1 MSWWFGLPLFSAIA
15 ADCFAKRIDRRHK
28 NRKQYPPRDGD
39 WFGFMASSRQNWFD
53 FLVIG
58 SGAAGAVLA
67 ARLSEDP
74 GLRVGLVEA
83 GGPAHHPLIGQPDK
97 WPLLQNSEVDWAY
110 RTIPQGHTANRVH
123 EWARGRVLG
132 GSTAINAMAHVR
144 GHASD
149 FDSWASAG
157 CTGWGHADLLPY
169 FIRSETYVPGASPFH
184 GGSGPLHL
192 IRPSEPHPVTLAYM
206 GAGAEIGLAPS
217 EDHNGPQMAGPCLNT
232 LTIKDGK
239 RQSIADAYLAPAD
252 GRANL
257 TLLLET
263 GALSLILERGR
274 CVGARLHRPD
284 GPFEARVERG
294 VVLAAGTIGSPLLL
308 LRSGIG
314 PADELTALGIEV
326 ALDLPGVGR
335 NLHDHLLSGGNLYR
349 ARRPVPPSKYQ
360 SSESLM
366 YIERT
371 GAPGGTAPELV
382 LACVVLPVTTEQFVP
397 PALGEAYTLMFGFTH
412 PRSRGA
418 IRLAAA
424 DPKAAPVIDPNYLA
438 EAYDREVYLEALATA
453 QAVGGARALA
463 DWRAA
468 ELLPGPA
475 VESRKERLAFLEKA
489 AFTHHHPVG
498 SCRMGVDGESVV
510 GPDLRLRGIEGL
522 HVCDASVMPSI
533 TTGPVNA
540 AVIAIAERASDL
552 LRGRAPLPPLD
563 PPGRPA

>member
-1 MSWWFGLPLFSAIA
+1 M
-15 ADCFAKRIDRRHK
+15 
-28 NRKQYPPRDGD
+28 PP
-39 WFGFMASSRQNWFD
+39 SRQNWFD

-58 SGAAGAVLA
+58 SGTAGAVLA
-67 ARLSEDP
+67 GRLSEDP
-74 GLRVGLVEA
+74 QLRIGLVEA
-83 GGPAHHPLIGQPDK
+83 GGPARHPLLSQPDK

-110 RTIPQGHTANRVH
+110 RTIPQRHTANRVH

-149 FDSWASAG
+149 FDRWASAG
-157 CTGWGHADLLPY
+157 CTGWGYADLLPY
-169 FIRSETYVPGASPFH
+169 FMRSETYAPGASPYH
-184 GGSGPLHL
+184 GDSGPLHL
-192 IRPSEPHPVTLAYM
+192 IRPSEPHPLTLAYM
-206 GAGAEIGLAPS
+206 AAGEEIGLAPS
-217 EDHNGPQMAGPCLNT
+217 EDHNGARMAGPCLNT

-239 RQSIADAYLAPAD
+239 RQTIADAYLAPAA
-252 GRANL
+252 GRSNL

-263 GALSLILERGR
+263 EALSLILEGGR
-274 CVGARLHRPD
+274 CVGVRLSGPD
-284 GPFEARVERG
+284 GSFEARAERG
-294 VVLAAGTIGSPLLL
+294 VLLAAGTIGSPLLL

-326 ALDLPGVGR
+326 AVDLPGVGR

-366 YIERT
+366 YIERG
-371 GAPGGTAPELV
+371 GAGLGKAPELV
-382 LACVVLPVTTEQFVP
+382 LACVVLPVTTEQFTP
-397 PALGEAYTLMFGFTH
+397 PPLGEAYTLMFGFTH
-412 PRSRGA
+412 PRSRGS

-424 DPKAAPVIDPNYLA
+424 DPMAAPLIDPNYLA
-438 EAYDREVYLEALATA
+438 EAHDREVYLEALAAA
-453 QAVGGARALA
+453 QAVGGAQALA

-475 VESRKERLAFLEKA
+475 VESRMKRLAFLEKA

-498 SCRMGVDGESVV
+498 TCRMGNDGQAVV
-510 GPDLRLRGIEGL
+510 GPDLRLHGIEGL

-552 LRGRAPLPPLD
+552 LRGRAALPPLD
-563 PPGRPA
+563 LPGLSA

>member
-1 MSWWFGLPLFSAIA
+1 MA
-15 ADCFAKRIDRRHK
+15 A
-28 NRKQYPPRDGD
+28 
-39 WFGFMASSRQNWFD
+39 
-53 FLVIG
+53 
-58 SGAAGAVLA
+58 AAEQRG
-67 ARLSEDP
+67 RL
-74 GLRVGLVEA
+74 
-83 GGPAHHPLIGQPDK
+83 
-97 WPLLQNSEVDWAY
+97 AY
-110 RTIPQGHTANRVH
+110 RTIPQRHTAKRVH

-149 FDSWASAG
+149 FDRWASAG
-157 CTGWGHADLLPY
+157 CTGWGYADLLPY
-169 FIRSETYVPGASPFH
+169 FIRSETYASGASPYH

-192 IRPSEPHPVTLAYM
+192 IRPSEPHLVTLAYM
-206 GAGAEIGLAPS
+206 AAGMEIGLSPS

-263 GALSLILERGR
+263 GALSLILEGGR
-274 CVGARLHRPD
+274 CVGARLDGPD
-284 GPFEARVERG
+284 GPFEARAERG
-294 VVLAAGTIGSPLLL
+294 VMLAAGTIGSPLLL

-326 ALDLPGVGR
+326 AVDLPGVGR
-335 NLHDHLLSGGNLYR
+335 NLHDHLLAGGNLYR

-366 YIERT
+366 YIRRG
-371 GAPGGTAPELV
+371 GAAPASLPSATAPELV
-382 LACVVLPVTTEQFVP
+382 LACVVLPVTTEQFIP
-397 PALGEAYTLMFGFTH
+397 PPLGEAYTLMFGFTH
-412 PRSRGA
+412 PRSRGS
-418 IRLAAA
+418 ISLASA
-424 DPKAAPVIDPNYLA
+424 DPKAAPLIDPNYLA
-438 EAYDREVYLEALATA
+438 EAYDREVYLEALTAA
-453 QAVGGARALA
+453 QAVGGAAALA
-463 DWRAA
+463 DWRAG

-498 SCRMGVDGESVV
+498 TCRMGMDGEAVV
-510 GPDLRLRGIEGL
+510 GPDLKLHGIEGL

-552 LRGRAPLPPLD
+552 LRGRPALPPLD
-563 PPGRPA
+563 LPGRGG

>member
-1 MSWWFGLPLFSAIA
+1 
-15 ADCFAKRIDRRHK
+15 
-28 NRKQYPPRDGD
+28 
-39 WFGFMASSRQNWFD
+39 MASFRQNWFD

-58 SGAAGAVLA
+58 SGAAGSVLA

-74 GLRVGLVEA
+74 QLRIGLVEA
-83 GGPAHHPLIGQPDK
+83 GGPARHPLLSQPDK
-97 WPLLQNSEVDWAY
+97 WPLLQNSEIDWAY
-110 RTIPQGHTANRVH
+110 RTIPQRHTANRVH

-149 FDSWASAG
+149 FDRWASAG
-157 CTGWGHADLLPY
+157 CTGWGYADLLPY
-169 FIRSETYVPGASPFH
+169 FIRSETYAPGASPFH
-184 GGSGPLHL
+184 GDSGPLHL

-206 GAGAEIGLAPS
+206 AAGEEIGLAPS
-217 EDHNGPQMAGPCLNT
+217 EDHNGAEMAGPCLNT
-232 LTIKDGK
+232 LTIRDGK
-239 RQSIADAYLAPAD
+239 RQTIADAYLTPAA

-263 GALSLILERGR
+263 GALSLILEKGR
-274 CVGARLHRPD
+274 CVGARLDGPD
-284 GPFEARVERG
+284 GPFEARAERG
-294 VVLAAGTIGSPLLL
+294 VLLAAGTIGSPLLL

-366 YIERT
+366 YIRRG
-371 GAPGGTAPELV
+371 GAMVASAPELV
-382 LACVVLPVTTEQFVP
+382 LACVVLPVTTEQFTP
-397 PALGEAYTLMFGFTH
+397 PPLGEAYTLMFGFTQ

-418 IRLAAA
+418 IRLASA
-424 DPKAAPVIDPNYLA
+424 DPLTAPLIDPNYLA
-438 EAYDREVYLEALATA
+438 EAYDREVYLEALAAA
-453 QAVGGARALA
+453 QAVGGAAA
-463 DWRAA
+463 MAEWRAA
-468 ELLPGPA
+468 EMLPGPA

-498 SCRMGVDGESVV
+498 SCRMGRDDQAVV
-510 GPDLRLRGIEGL
+510 GPDLRLHGIEGL

-552 LRGRAPLPPLD
+552 LRGRPPLPPLEL
-563 PPGRPA
+563 PGQAA